1 MASQDSQ
8 FKSVGVP
15 PLSVRG
21 GLVIGIVITPM
32 ASQDNQFQ
40 SVGVPPQSVRGSFD
54 ISKNKTATEEIFF
67 HRS

>member
-1 MASQDSQ
+1 
-8 FKSVGVP
+8 
-15 PLSVRG
+15 
-21 GLVIGIVITPM
+21 M